1 MHLVELGVLERVPDD
16 EDSGY
21 GGESQQGNSQDRREA

>member
-21 GGESQQGNSQDRREA
+21 GGESQGNSQDRREA